1 MKRHDRKSLLAALLL
16 ALAAG
21 PSYADPLAVYQEQAF
36 RAELKQDLQRNV
48 EALHRLSLDAAREA
62 GARLAAAA
70 PGRAREADELH
81 APGRSL
87 KNAGAADEYAL

>member
-21 PSYADPLAVYQEQAF
+21 PSYADPLAIYQDQAF
-36 RAELKQDLQRNV
+36 RAELKRELQRNV

-62 GARLAAAA
+62 GARLAAAV
-70 PGRAREADELH
+70 PGRARKGDELR
-81 APGRSL
+81 APGREP